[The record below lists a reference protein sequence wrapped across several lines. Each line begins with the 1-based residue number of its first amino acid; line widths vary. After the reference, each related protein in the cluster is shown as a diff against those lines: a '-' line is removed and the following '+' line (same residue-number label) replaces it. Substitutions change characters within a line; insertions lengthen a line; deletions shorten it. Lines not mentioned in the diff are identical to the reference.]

1 MKIIDAHCDALSKLI
16 RDEGLSFHVPNNK
29 MESQFE
35 YMKKVN
41 MAAQIFAVFVPP
53 GIPSNQRF
61 YTALKMV
68 EKFHSDVVK
77 KDSLIPILSARDL
90 EKVCAEKADIRG
102 GILSLEGADALEGNL
117 LYLTIL
123 YRLGLRALGFTW
135 NFRNEAADGVEE
147 PQAGGLSVFGKQ
159 VLHKANELGIM
170 LDVSHLSEKGF
181 WNVVEESKDPFIASH
196 SNCQHVYFD
205 KRNLSN
211 EQLKAIFTK
220 GGVVGLTFIP
230 AFITNKKDVN
240 VIHFLKH
247 VDHVLALGGE
257 NHLAFGSDFDGM
269 DYTMD
274 DLINGERYIILI
286 EALLK
291 QYKEEQVKKWL
302 HGNWMRVFSAVLKE
316 ESETG
321 N

>member
-16 RDEGLSFHVPNNK
+16 RDETLSFHVPNNK

-41 MAAQIFAVFVPP
+41 MAAQIFAIFVSPHV
-53 GIPSNQRF
+53 PSNQRF

-68 EKFHSDVVK
+68 EKFHGDVVK
-77 KDSLIPILSARDL
+77 KDTLIPILNAEDL
-90 EKVCAEKADIRG
+90 EKVCAKKTEIRG

-117 LYLTIL
+117 LYLNVL
-123 YRLGLRALGFTW
+123 YRLGVRALGFTW

-147 PQAGGLSVFGKQ
+147 PYAGGLSLFGKQ
-159 VLHKANELGIM
+159 VLDRSNELGIM

-181 WNVVEESKDPFIASH
+181 WNVVEYSKDPFIASH
-196 SNCQHVYFD
+196 SNSQQIYNH

-211 EQLKAIFTK
+211 EQLQAIFK
-220 GGVVGLTFIP
+220 RDGVVGLTFYP
-230 AFITNKKDVN
+230 CFITDEKKVDVS
-240 VIHFLKH
+240 HFLKH

-257 NHLAFGSDFDGM
+257 NHLAFGSDFDGIP
-269 DYTMD
+269 YTMD
-274 DLINGERYIILI
+274 DLINVESYVILI

-302 HGNWMRVFSAVLKE
+302 HVNWLRVFSAVLK
-316 ESETG
+316 
-321 N
+321 

>member
-16 RDEGLSFHVPNNK
+16 RDERLSFHVPNKK
-29 MESQFE
+29 MDSQFE
-35 YMKKVN
+35 YMKNVN

-53 GIPSNQRF
+53 DIPSNQRF

-77 KDSLIPILSARDL
+77 KDALIPILSTQDL
-90 EKVCAEKADIRG
+90 EKVCAKKSEVRG

-135 NFRNEAADGVEE
+135 NFRNEVADGVEE
-147 PQAGGLSVFGKQ
+147 PQAGGLSLFGKQ

-181 WNVVEESKDPFIASH
+181 WNVVEESNDPFIASH
-196 SNCQHVYFD
+196 SNCQHVYFN

-211 EQLKAIFTK
+211 EQLKAIFLK
-220 GGVVGLTFIP
+220 GGVTGLTFVP
-230 AFITNKKDVN
+230 DFITDKKDVN
-240 VIHFLKH
+240 VTHFLKH

-257 NHLAFGSDFDGM
+257 DHLAFGSDFDGM
-269 DYTMD
+269 YSTMD
-274 DLINGERYIILI
+274 DLINGGSYVILI
-286 EALLK
+286 EKLLK

-302 HGNWMRVFSAVLKE
+302 HGNWMRVFSVVLKE
-316 ESETG
+316 ESDTG
-321 N
+321 G